1 MVRQQQSPF
10 MSPKRR
16 WCCSIL
22 TLERREGG
30 LQFNSL
36 KTSLKFQAVYC
47 KFIQGAVIGVKQM
60 VPVKVSFNHVHSL
73 K

>member
-10 MSPKRR
+10 MSHKRW
-16 WCCSIL
+16 WCSSIL

-47 KFIQGAVIGVKQM
+47 KFIQGAGVKQM